1 MDMSTLIGLIALCIA
16 CFMAGVQYGK
26 DHRNKNDRLP

>member
-1 MDMSTLIGLIALCIA
+1 MDIGTFVGIIALCIT

-26 DHRNKNDRLP
+26 DHRDKK

>member
-1 MDMSTLIGLIALCIA
+1 MDIGTLIGLIALCIT

-26 DHRNKNDRLP
+26 DHENKK

>member
-1 MDMSTLIGLIALCIA
+1 MDAGILIGVLAFGLT

-26 DHRNKNDRLP
+26 DHRHEE

>member
-1 MDMSTLIGLIALCIA
+1 MDIGILIGLIVLCIT

-26 DHRNKNDRLP
+26 DHVDKK